1 MVTLAV
7 QQNDRTVIRFF
18 DGSSVGT
25 VVDGTFDGS
34 SVGTFDVCNTS
45 DAVEADVGTVDKVT
59 ADGTAVC
66 ETAAGTADG
75 TADGNEAETDEDS
88 ETEPLSDP
96 LNEAMISS
104 QPHLDEED
112 LILGS
117 DSSDDGNVQFTRSEQ
132 LKRRL
137 GDEMTSPQTDDDEEI
152 GKKRKRN
159 YYDL

>member
-34 SVGTFDVCNTS
+34 SVVTSDVCNTS
-45 DAVEADVGTVDKVT
+45 DAVETDVGTVANV
-59 ADGTAVC
+59 TAVC
-66 ETAAGTADG
+66 ETSVADG

-104 QPHLDEED
+104 QPHVDED

-137 GDEMTSPQTDDDEEI
+137 GDEMTSPQKDDEMTSI
-152 GKKRKRN
+152 QTDGKKRKRN

>member
-104 QPHLDEED
+104 QPHLDQD